1 MKVQTRGAPLTY
13 VTVSLVNMIFSDML
27 FCLRVGFSLG
37 YKDEGVDSL
46 LPLKEKLENPD
57 HSVLYKTCADLTK
70 VEPVTLS
77 KAPNEALIW
86 DNKFISVT
94 LFVTNTTL
102 CSCFFSLRA
111 RQVMSKRLPQQQLT
125 TVVFMLFEGL
135 VDSQTNCC
143 RASSVILNTLLKN
156 RGGGLQEL
164 V

>member
-70 VEPVTLS
+70 VEPVT
-77 KAPNEALIW
+77 IR